1 MGTTFTISKSKVM
14 KLYFKSFLSIA
25 IVSISLFAMSFI
37 SNSNN
42 EPWRKDQLMEPSELA
57 KILNDPKAKKPI
69 IYSVGPG
76 ATIKGSIEMGPAQE
90 KENLDKLKT
99 ALTKLDKNTE
109 IVLLCGCCPFQ
120 HCPNIRP
127 SFELLNEMKFTNHK
141 LLNLSHNL
149 KVDWI
154 DKGYPMK

>member
-1 MGTTFTISKSKVM
+1 MKSKIV
-14 KLYFKSFLSIA
+14 LLTFLSVI
-25 IVSISLFAMSFI
+25 IFAFTFKYQQDTWSK
-37 SNSNN
+37 
-42 EPWRKDQLMEPSELA
+42 EQLIEPSELA
-57 KILNDPKAKKPI
+57 RIINDSNAKKPI

-76 ATIKGSIEMGPAQE
+76 GDIKGSVEMGDAQE
-90 KENLDKLKT
+90 KENLNKLKS
-99 ALTKLDKNTE
+99 AVINLSRDTE
-109 IVLLCGCCPFQ
+109 IVLFCGCCPFE

-127 SFELLNEMKFTNHK
+127 SFELLNKLKFTNHK

>member
-1 MGTTFTISKSKVM
+1 M
-14 KLYFKSFLSIA
+14 KTKIILLSI
-25 IVSISLFAMSFI
+25 ISIALVAFAFKNFSVEE
-37 SNSNN
+37 SK
-42 EPWRKDQLMEPSELA
+42 EPWTKEQLMEPADLA
-57 KILNDPKAKKPI
+57 KIINTPSSKKPV

-76 ATIKGSIEMGPAQE
+76 GHIKGSIELGPAQE

-99 ALTKLDKNTE
+99 AIGKLSKETE
-109 IVLLCGCCPFQ
+109 IVIYCGCCPFE

-141 LLNLSHNL
+141 LLNMPHNL

-154 DKGYPMK
+154 DKNYPMNE

>member
-1 MGTTFTISKSKVM
+1 M
-14 KLYFKSFLSIA
+14 KTKLTLFSAIA
-25 IVSISLFAMSFI
+25 IGLIAFALQSFSIKTTG
-37 SNSNN
+37 
-42 EPWRKDQLMEPSELA
+42 EPWKKEQLMEASELA
-57 KILNDPKAKKPI
+57 AIINNPNAKKPI

-76 ATIKGSIEMGPAQE
+76 ADIKGSIEMGAAQE
-90 KENLDKLKT
+90 KENLDKLKI
-99 ALTKLDKNTE
+99 ALSKLDKNTE
-109 IVLLCGCCPFQ
+109 IVLLCGCCPFE

-127 SFELLNEMKFTNHK
+127 SFELMNEMKFTNHK

>member
-1 MGTTFTISKSKVM
+1 M
-14 KLYFKSFLSIA
+14 KTKIIFPLIAIA
-25 IVSISLFAMSFI
+25 IVAFAFTTFK
-37 SNSNN
+37 NKNTN

-57 KILNDPKAKKPI
+57 KIISDPKAKKPI

-76 ATIKGSIEMGPAQE
+76 ADIKGSIEMGAAQE
-90 KENLDKLKT
+90 KENFEKLKA
-99 ALTKLDKNTE
+99 ALNKLDKNTE
-109 IVLLCGCCPFQ
+109 IVLLCGCCPFE

-127 SFELLNEMKFTNHK
+127 SFELMNEMKFTNHK